1 MMDHAEAEKG
11 YAVEQYL
18 LGQLSEAEQ
27 DRFEEH
33 FFSCHT
39 CAEDVKAGT
48 TFLANLKSVFA
59 EREAVRAQQPAPN
72 RKWWQFTWLEQSFVP
87 AAALAACGAFACI
100 IGYQNVLQI
109 PGLRA
114 QVQDGSPTMS
124 VAAPVP
130 VSAERAGEPL
140 TISKSSLVA
149 SVEVA
154 HEWEEAYSGYR
165 IELKRQDGSIVARS
179 DLAANKGNVVVT
191 LRTSGFEPGRYT
203 LSIYGVKEGQS
214 GNTPLGRVPI
224 VFTK

>member
-18 LGQLSEAEQ
+18 LGQLSESEQ
-27 DRFEEH
+27 NLFEEH
-33 FFSCHT
+33 FFSCHI

-48 TFLANLKSVFA
+48 AFLANLRTVFA
-59 EREAVRAQQPAPN
+59 EREAIPAQQPAPN

-100 IGYQNVLQI
+100 IAYQNAVQI

-114 QVQDGSPTMS
+114 RVQDSSPVMS
-124 VAAPVP
+124 VVAPAP

-140 TISKSSLVA
+140 TISQSSPVA
-149 SVEVA
+149 SVEVS

-165 IELKRQDGSIVARS
+165 IELKRQDASIVARS
-179 DLAANKGNVVVT
+179 DLAANQGNVVVT
-191 LRTSGFEPGRYT
+191 LRTAGFEPGRYT

-214 GNTPLGRVPI
+214 GNTPVGRVPI
-224 VFTK
+224 VFTR